1 MSMSKVKLTINGR
14 EVESDAGATI
24 LQAAGSAGI
33 YIPVLCSHPDLPA
46 AGKNKGVAG
55 IYQGGRRIENC
66 LPDTQEKGCGIC
78 LVEVEGEEG
87 LVGSC
92 GAPVRNGMVVVTEN
106 DRIREARRESL
117 VPILARHRHS
127 CLTCAQQEGCSRT
140 HCSSNVPE
148 EERCC
153 PKFGQCEFQKVVN
166 YVGISDSTP
175 KWVPSVRPAIED
187 GPLIRRD
194 YSLCI
199 GCTRCVRACGEL
211 RGVGVIGFVF
221 DEDRQAQVGMIGAS
235 VEESGCRFCGACV
248 EVCPT
253 GALTDKAPR
262 QAAWPPSAHAG
273 AISPL
278 MPPEAAPAP
287 RVDPSAGRR
296 KREEETVP
304 CRTACPAHI
313 DVPGYLRLIAR
324 GLIDEAGALIRQ
336 KAPLASI
343 LGRVCTHPCEQACRR
358 ADLDGP
364 VAVCALKRFA
374 ADSDSGLWKRGLRPD
389 RESGKKVAVIGSG
402 PAGLSAS
409 FYLRRLGH
417 AVTVFE
423 ADCEPGGM
431 MRFGMPAYRL
441 PRKIVDA
448 EIQAIR
454 DMGVEFR
461 LGVDVGRHITI
472 AQLREQSYEA
482 FFIAVGAREC
492 KALEIEGQDLEGV
505 YPGLKFLRDVGSGK
519 SVTVGDRVAVIGGG
533 NVAMDSVRTALRL
546 GAGKPVVIYRRS
558 FDEMPADSE
567 EIEDCRAEGVEFVTL
582 AAPVRILGK
591 NGRVSAVECIKTSLG
606 EPERG
611 RRRFEPVS
619 GSEFIIEV
627 DSVIPAIG
635 QESDWACLTPGCA
648 CRLSEWGTMMVD
660 LQTMQSADPDIFA
673 GGDAVTGPATVV
685 EAVAAGRKAAL
696 AIDRRLGGPGDIEE
710 VLFETGAPQPCLG
723 REEGFFPRFR
733 GGMPRLDPA
742 ARSRT
747 FDEVALGFGAEQA
760 RREADRCLQCDA
772 RLQIGQNSSPPAR
785 LLPFDRDSVAGVPD
799 TEGVYQLFD
808 EEHNVVAVKGSQSL
822 RASLFDALGQ
832 SPGAAWFEF
841 EENKMYSMRE
851 SELIQRY
858 LQEHGKMPGAD
869 EDDLF

>member
-1 MSMSKVKLTINGR
+1 MSRVKLTINGR
-14 EVESDAGATI
+14 QVESDAWATI

-46 AGKNKGVAG
+46 AGWNKGVTE
-55 IYQGGRRIENC
+55 IYQGDRRIENC
-66 LPDTQEKGCGIC
+66 QPDTQEKGCGIC
-78 LVEVEGEEG
+78 LVEIEGEPG

-106 DRIREARRESL
+106 DRIREARRENL

-148 EERCC
+148 GERCC
-153 PKFGQCEFQKVVN
+153 PQFGQCELQRVVN

-175 KWVPSVRPAIED
+175 KWVPSVPPVIEN
-187 GPLIRRD
+187 GPLIQRD

-199 GCTRCVRACGEL
+199 GCTRCVRACGQL
-211 RGVGVIGFVF
+211 RGVGALGFVF
-221 DEDRQAQVGMIGAS
+221 DEDQRAQVGMIRSS
-235 VEESGCRFCGACV
+235 VEESGCRFCAACV

-253 GALTDKAPR
+253 GALTDKVPGK
-262 QAAWPPSAHAG
+262 AAGPPPAYAG
-273 AISPL
+273 AKSPL
-278 MPPEAAPAP
+278 KPSGAAPALQA
-287 RVDPSAGRR
+287 DPWAKRR

-336 KAPLASI
+336 KAPFASI
-343 LGRVCTHPCEQACRR
+343 LGRVCMHPCEQACRR

-364 VAVCALKRFA
+364 VAICALKRFA
-374 ADSDSGLWKRGLRPD
+374 ADSDAGLWKRGLNPG
-389 RESGKKVAVIGSG
+389 RESGKKVAIIGSG

-409 FYLRRLGH
+409 FHLRRLGH

-431 MRFGMPAYRL
+431 MRFGIPAYRL
-441 PRKIVDA
+441 PREILDA
-448 EIQAIR
+448 EILAIR

-461 LGVDVGRHITI
+461 FGVEVGRDITI
-472 AQLREQSYEA
+472 ARLREQGYEA

-492 KALEIEGQDLEGV
+492 KGLEIEGEDLQGV
-505 YPGLKFLRDVGSGK
+505 YPGLKFLRDVNSGK

-546 GAGKPVVIYRRS
+546 GASKPIVIYRRS
-558 FDEMPADSE
+558 FAEMPADRE
-567 EIEDCRAEGVEFVTL
+567 EIEDCQAEGVDFVML

-591 NGRVSAVECIKTSLG
+591 NGRVSAVECIKMSLG
-606 EPERG
+606 ELEMG
-611 RRRFEPVS
+611 RRRPEPII

-627 DSVIPAIG
+627 DAVIPSIG
-635 QESDWACLTPGCA
+635 QESDWACLTPECE
-648 CRLSEWGTMMVD
+648 CRLSDWGTMMVN
-660 LQTMQSADPDIFA
+660 LQTMQSDASDIFA
-673 GGDAVTGPATVV
+673 GGDAVTGPGTVT
-685 EAVAAGRKAAL
+685 EAVAAGSKAAS
-696 AIDRRLGGPGDIEE
+696 AIDRRLGGRGDIEE
-710 VLFETGAPQPCLG
+710 VPSETGAPHPCLG
-723 REEGFFPRFR
+723 ADEGFFPKLR
-733 GGMPRLDPA
+733 GEMPKLDPA
-742 ARSRT
+742 ARSLT
-747 FDEVALGFGAEQA
+747 FDEVALGFGVEQA
-760 RREADRCLQCDA
+760 RREAARCLQCDA
-772 RLQIGQNSSPPAR
+772 RLQIGRNCSPPVR
-785 LLPFDRDSVAGVPD
+785 LLPFNRDCIVGVPD
-799 TEGVYQLFD
+799 TEGVYQLLD
-808 EEHNVVAVKGSQSL
+808 PEHNVVAVKGSQSL
-822 RASLFDALGQ
+822 RSSLMDALGE
-832 SPGAAWFEF
+832 SPDAAWFEF